1 MEKRRLREKVDY
13 GKSRYRSRKGEVDV
27 SLLRE
32 GTYLGKGELKDGLPR
47 SCPRKANK
55 IDFVDQT
62 IRDAQQ
68 SLWGFTMRTDMIT
81 PIAEMM
87 DQVGYRAI
95 ATVGSQAFT
104 VQVRNLNED
113 PWERIRVLSKL
124 ITRTPLRGS
133 YQIGSLSSF
142 DLSTPRDI
150 ITLWI
155 KRSVAHGIKSFWI
168 CDYQDNMERFRY
180 FAQIARA
187 EGAEVVPALMYT
199 SSPVHTSEHWAQKT
213 RRIAEAKD
221 CVDRIMI
228 EDASGVITPEDT
240 RELVST
246 VLKNCDGLPLEFHSH
261 CNSGLALLCYL
272 EAIQSG
278 VTTVHT
284 AVAPL
289 ANGTSLPATETILRN
304 ARRLGYTSDL
314 DEDALAAVSAH
325 FRKIAEKEGLPIGV
339 PMEYDLFHFEHQVPG
354 GMMTNLT
361 RQLREVGMEHRL
373 DEILEEVVLVR
384 KEFGYPVM
392 ATPYSQIVGAQAVE
406 NVVSG
411 ERYKQIT
418 DEAIKYALGYY
429 GEPVVPIDPN
439 VMDRIMGLPRTKEF
453 LNWKPEGYLKSVE
466 ELRQEIGPE
475 LSDDDL
481 LLRILIP
488 GKPLKRGE
496 PKKQVTAP
504 VAKPMAP
511 GSPPMDFPT
520 EFSVDVDGEIFNV
533 KISPVWDG
541 AGKNEKTTEG
551 EAPKKPKR
559 PKALPPGAVVSG
571 MAGLVLSFEVKVGDS
586 VNAGDLVAM
595 IEAMKMR
602 RHVNCPHGGVVKE
615 ICAREG
621 EIVEPEDLLMVVA

>member
-1 MEKRRLREKVDY
+1 M
-13 GKSRYRSRKGEVDV
+13 
-27 SLLRE
+27 
-32 GTYLGKGELKDGLPR
+32 
-47 SCPRKANK
+47 NK

-68 SLWGFTMRTDMIT
+68 SLWAFMMRTDMIT
-81 PIAEMM
+81 PIAEIM

-155 KRSVAHGIKSFWI
+155 KRSVANGIRSFWI
-168 CDYQDNMERFRY
+168 CDYQDDMEKFIY
-180 FAQIARA
+180 FARIAKA
-187 EGAEVVPALMYT
+187 EGAEVVPALVYT
-199 SSPVHTSEHWAQKT
+199 SSPVHTNELWARKT
-213 RRIAEAKD
+213 RLIAEAKD

-228 EDASGVITPEDT
+228 EDASGVITPEST
-240 RELVST
+240 RGLIST
-246 VLKNCDGLPLEFHSH
+246 VLRNSDGIPLEFHSH
-261 CNSGLALLCYL
+261 CNSGLAPLCYL
-272 EAIQSG
+272 EAIQLG

-284 AVAPL
+284 AVSPL

-314 DEDALAAVSAH
+314 NEEALAAVSTH

-354 GMMTNLT
+354 GMMTNLI

-373 DEILEEVVLVR
+373 DEILEEIVLVR

-406 NVVSG
+406 NVISG
-411 ERYKQIT
+411 ERYKQVT
-418 DEAIKYALGYY
+418 DEAIKYVLGYY
-429 GEPVVPIDPN
+429 GEPVVPIDQN
-439 VMDRIMGLPRTKEF
+439 IMDRMMSLPRAKEF

-466 ELRQEIGPE
+466 ELRREIGPE
-475 LSDDDL
+475 LSDDDF

-488 GKPLKRGE
+488 GKPGKRGE
-496 PKKQVTAP
+496 PKKTATPPVIKATAP
-504 VAKPMAP
+504 V
-511 GSPPMDFPT
+511 SPPTGFPT
-520 EFSVDVDGEIFNV
+520 EFTVDVDGEVFNV
-533 KISPVWDG
+533 KISPVWEG
-541 AGKNEKTTEG
+541 CRKAETTM
-551 EAPKKPKR
+551 EAETPQAPNPGKR
-559 PKALPPGAVVSG
+559 PKELPAGAVVSG
-571 MAGLVLSFEVKVGDS
+571 MAGMILSIEVKVGER
-586 VNAGDLVAM
+586 VKGGDLVAM

-602 RHVNCPHGGVVKE
+602 RHLNSPHSGVVKE
-615 ICAREG
+615 IWAHEG
-621 EIVEPEDLLMVVA
+621 ELVNPEDILMVVESDGQ

>member
-1 MEKRRLREKVDY
+1 M
-13 GKSRYRSRKGEVDV
+13 
-27 SLLRE
+27 
-32 GTYLGKGELKDGLPR
+32 
-47 SCPRKANK
+47 NK
-55 IDFVDQT
+55 KIEFVDQT
-62 IRDAQQ
+62 LRDAQQ
-68 SLWGFTMRTDMIT
+68 SNWAFLMRTDMIT
-81 PIAEMM
+81 PIAEIM
-87 DQVGYRAI
+87 DKVGYRAI

-113 PWERIRVLSKL
+113 PWERIRILSQL
-124 ITRTPLRGS
+124 IKRTPLRGS

-155 KRSVAHGIKSFWI
+155 KRSVANGIRSFWI
-168 CDYQDNMERFRY
+168 CDYQTDMEKFVY
-180 FAQIARA
+180 FARIAKA
-187 EGAEVVPALMYT
+187 EGAEIVPALMYT
-199 SSPVHTSEHWAQKT
+199 SSPVHTNEHWARKT
-213 RRIAEAKD
+213 RLLAEAKD
-221 CVDRIMI
+221 CLDRIMI
-228 EDASGVITPEDT
+228 EDASGVITPEGT

-246 VLKNCDGLPLEFHSH
+246 VQKNCEGLSLEFHSH
-261 CNSGLALLCYL
+261 CNSGLAPLCYL

-284 AVAPL
+284 AVVPL
-289 ANGTSLPATETILRN
+289 ANGTSLPATEAILRN
-304 ARRLGYTSDL
+304 ARRLGYSSDL

-373 DEILEEVVLVR
+373 DEILEEVVQVR

-418 DEAIKYALGYY
+418 DEAIKYVLGYY
-429 GEPVVPIDPN
+429 GEPVVPIDQN
-439 VMDRIMGLPRTKEF
+439 LVDRVIRLPRTKEF

-466 ELRQEIGPE
+466 KLRGEIGPE

-488 GKPLKRGE
+488 GRPVKRDE
-496 PKKQVTAP
+496 PKEKVIPTPKVTPTP
-504 VAKPMAP
+504 VEVELPS
-511 GSPPMDFPT
+511 SPPPDSPM
-520 EFSVDVDGEIFNV
+520 EFSVDVDGEVFRV
-533 KISPVWDG
+533 KILPVRH
-541 AGKNEKTTEG
+541 KTNKTI
-551 EAPKKPKR
+551 EAERPKR
-559 PKALPPGAVVSG
+559 PKELPPGAVVSG
-571 MAGLVLSFEVKVGDS
+571 MAGIIIAIKVKVGGRVSESD
-586 VNAGDLVAM
+586 VVAT

-602 RHVNCPHGGVVKE
+602 REVQSPHGGVVKE
-615 ICAREG
+615 IWVSQG
-621 EIVEPEDLLMVVA
+621 EMVNSGDLLMVVEINAQ

>member
-1 MEKRRLREKVDY
+1 M
-13 GKSRYRSRKGEVDV
+13 S
-27 SLLRE
+27 
-32 GTYLGKGELKDGLPR
+32 
-47 SCPRKANK
+47 NK
-55 IDFVDQT
+55 IEFVDQT

-68 SLWGFTMRTDMIT
+68 SVWGYTMRTDHMT

-87 DQVGYRAI
+87 DRVGYRAI

-155 KRSVAHGIKSFWI
+155 KRSVANGIKSFWI
-168 CDYQDNMERFRY
+168 CDYQYEMEKFVY
-180 FAQIARA
+180 FARIAKS

-199 SSPVHTSEHWAQKT
+199 SSPAHTNEHWARKT
-213 RRIAEAKD
+213 RLIAEAKD
-221 CVDRIMI
+221 FVDRIMI

-240 RELVST
+240 RKLVTT
-246 VLKNCDGLPLEFHSH
+246 VQRNSDGIPLEFHSH
-261 CNSGLALLCYL
+261 CNSGLAPLCYL
-272 EAIQSG
+272 EAIKSG

-314 DEDALAAVSAH
+314 NEDALAAVSAH
-325 FRKIAEKEGLPIGV
+325 FRKIAEKEGLPMGV
-339 PMEYDLFHFEHQVPG
+339 PVEYDLFHFEHQVPG

-406 NVVSG
+406 NIISG

-418 DEAIKYALGYY
+418 DEAIKYVLGYY

-439 VMDRIMGLPRTKEF
+439 VVDRVMNLSRAKQF
-453 LNWKPEGYLKSVE
+453 VNWKPDGYDKSVE

-481 LLRILIP
+481 LLKILIP
-488 GKPLKRGE
+488 WKSVKRSE
-496 PKKQVTAP
+496 PKKTAIPP
-504 VAKPMAP
+504 VIKAMAP
-511 GSPPMDFPT
+511 GSTPADLPT
-520 EFSVDVDGEIFNV
+520 EFTVDVDGELFNV

-541 AGKNEKTTEG
+541 AGKAERTMVAERPET
-551 EAPKKPKR
+551 AKR
-559 PKALPPGAVVSG
+559 LRELPSGAVLCG
-571 MAGLVLSFEVKVGDS
+571 MAGLILSIETKVGDK

-615 ICAREG
+615 IWAREG
-621 EIVEPEDLLMVVA
+621 EMVNPEDVLMVVE